1 MAKKLDD
8 KNAWRFERKYELS
21 LQEFIQFEKLILLSD
36 LSTLHPDRQINNCYF
51 DSITNNAYTE
61 SVEGYSEKMKVRV
74 RWYGALFNTVKPIL
88 EFKLK
93 QNHSNKKESFKLFQT
108 TINQDFNWKD
118 YAKEVQKYIHETYN
132 LTILNRLEPALINT
146 YKRSYYSNFDKSF
159 RLTVD
164 SKLKFISPKNKL
176 SYKSPQEIGSYI
188 IELKSN
194 NENLIRNFPVAKN
207 LGKFS
212 KFATGLQLIH

>member
-1 MAKKLDD
+1 MGKKADN
-8 KNAWRFERKYELS
+8 NAWRFERKYELS
-21 LQEFIQFEKLILLSD
+21 LKEYLQFEKLLLLSD
-36 LSTLHPDRQINNCYF
+36 MRTLYPDRQINNCYF

-74 RWYGALFNTVKPIL
+74 RWYGELWRTVAPVL

-93 QNHSNKKESFKLFQT
+93 QNHSNKKETFKLPEITLNNAFDWE
-108 TINQDFNWKD
+108 NYAQDILEYMF
-118 YAKEVQKYIHETYN
+118 ETHN
-132 LTILNRLEPALINT
+132 MTILNRLEPVLINT
-146 YKRSYYSNFDKSF
+146 YKRSYYSNFDKTF

-164 SKLKFISPKNKL
+164 RELKFMSPANKL
-176 SYKSPQEIGSYI
+176 SHKLPQEVGSYI

-194 NENLIRNFPVAKN
+194 NENLIKNFPLAKN

-212 KFATGLQLIH
+212 KFATGRLLIR